1 MKLHINT
8 KLLIGLS
15 TTAAA
20 LCFAAVA
27 SAAVNA
33 DDAEYLARSNNCFKC
48 HRVSGPKKDG
58 PDYKEVAA
66 KYKGKPD
73 AEAKL
78 IHHITSGEMA
88 KFPDGHSEH
97 HKIIKTDPPKD
108 MNQIKNLVD
117 WILAQ

>member
-1 MKLHINT
+1 MKHQI
-8 KLLIGLS
+8 KLLLGLS
-15 TTAAA
+15 AATLFLSATAT
-20 LCFAAVA
+20 
-27 SAAVNA
+27 AAVNA

-88 KFPDGHSEH
+88 KFPDGHSEA
-97 HKIIKTDPPKD
+97 HKIIKTKD